1 MGEMTEH
8 RPLVLIVDDNDD
20 HRTVYAI
27 FLEAAGFRVI
37 EASGGISGIG
47 QARTMRPDVILMDLS
62 MPGVNG
68 WQACQWLKTSTE
80 TSRIPIIGLTGHAVE
95 DAERKAMDAGCDR
108 FVTKGSDPQRV
119 IQAIREVVAG
129 GA

>member
-1 MGEMTEH
+1 MEMTDH

-20 HRTVYAI
+20 QRTAYAL
-27 FLEAAGFRVI
+27 FLEAVGFRVV
-37 EASGGISGIG
+37 EASDGISAIG

-62 MPGVNG
+62 MPGLNG
-68 WQACQWLKTSTE
+68 WQACQWLKTSDE

-95 DAERKAMDAGCDR
+95 GAERKTMEAGCDR
-108 FVTKGSDPQRV
+108 FVIKGSDPQRV